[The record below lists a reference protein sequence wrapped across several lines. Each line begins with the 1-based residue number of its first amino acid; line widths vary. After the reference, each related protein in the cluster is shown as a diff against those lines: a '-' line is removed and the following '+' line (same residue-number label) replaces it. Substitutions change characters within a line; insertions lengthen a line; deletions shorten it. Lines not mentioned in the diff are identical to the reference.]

1 MVRFSKL
8 YSTGLIGVA
17 LIATPLQA
25 ANPPAASKLSVA
37 QAAGNAEV
45 MKLPICTGNDTKP
58 CRKKVAGANGTVVW
72 VLGTAVVA
80 GAIVAASAGSP

>member
-17 LIATPLQA
+17 LIAAPLQA

>member
-1 MVRFSKL
+1 M
-8 YSTGLIGVA
+8 GVA
-17 LIATPLQA
+17 LIAAPLQA